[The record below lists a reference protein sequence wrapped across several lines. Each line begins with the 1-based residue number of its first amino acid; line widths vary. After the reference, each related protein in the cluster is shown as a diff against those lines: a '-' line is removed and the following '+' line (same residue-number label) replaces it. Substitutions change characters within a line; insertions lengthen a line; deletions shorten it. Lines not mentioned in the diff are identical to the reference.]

1 MKLIHAILITVLCAS
16 ASCVSK
22 SPLGVTPEAATREPV
37 VKTLS
42 TQGATEV
49 QLASGKELQ
58 RLFEIAMDVVSGEL
72 DRELRSRAGKDLPDR
87 NGKFGQNI
95 RFIRSKEKHN
105 LPSVMIG
112 NKLLRQHLLLS
123 GEAKTLRETATRS
136 PSLAGVAAQKTKKL
150 ERFWNYLQRH
160 GAYAGG
166 FKRCV
171 GLTLEGEIIDIVRA
185 PGIIEDPNVD
195 IELKLYL
202 HWKVTDGK
210 LTFTVDDIAGDDLWV
225 GSDHLGAV
233 ILGWG
238 SRSVPVDLAK
248 NQAWTYAGTSI
259 QSSIDRI
266 ISELRLKNSL
276 PNDASIRIEDIYLKG
291 GGGLMWPAPPN
302 LMAKVSW
309 TLP

>member
-1 MKLIHAILITVLCAS
+1 MA
-16 ASCVSK
+16 
-22 SPLGVTPEAATREPV
+22 PREPV

-42 TQGATEV
+42 TQGNTEV

-72 DRELRSRAGKDLPDR
+72 DRELRSRAGKDLPER
-87 NGKFGQNI
+87 NGKFGQSI
-95 RFIRSKEKHN
+95 RFDRFKEKN
-105 LPSVMIG
+105 TLPSVMIG
-112 NKLLRQHLLLS
+112 NKLLRQNLVMS
-123 GEAKTLRETATRS
+123 GEVKNLRETAARN
-136 PSLAGVAAQKTKKL
+136 PSLAGVLRQREEKL
-150 ERFWNYLQRH
+150 ARFGRYLQRH
-160 GAYAGG
+160 QAFTGK
-166 FKRCV
+166 FERCV

-185 PGIIEDPNVD
+185 PGILEDPNVD

-210 LTFTVDDIAGDDLWV
+210 LVFTVDDIAGDDLWV

-233 ILGWG
+233 FLGWG

-266 ISELRLKNSL
+266 ISEVRLKHSL
-276 PNDASIRIEDIYLKG
+276 PIDASIRIEDIYLKG